1 MMMMIL
7 ILYLSNF
14 IYNWNK
20 LIQKSVLFSISLIIV
35 KQNLI
40 NLNYQIKYYKF
51 ETS

>member
-1 MMMMIL
+1 MMIL

-35 KQNLI
+35 NQNLI
-40 NLNYQIKYYKF
+40 KLPNKIL
-51 ETS
+51 